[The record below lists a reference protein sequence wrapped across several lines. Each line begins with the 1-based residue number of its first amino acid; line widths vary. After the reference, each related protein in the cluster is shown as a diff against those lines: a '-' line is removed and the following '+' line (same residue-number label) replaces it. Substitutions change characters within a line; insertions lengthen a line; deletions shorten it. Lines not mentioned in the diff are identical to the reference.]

1 MKKLLILFIT
11 FLCITSASFAQT
23 IDFDKKLKE
32 LGIELSAPS
41 KPVANYVKAVRTG
54 NLLFLSGHG
63 PQKADG
69 SNITGKVGKDLSAEQ
84 GYAAAKQVGVSILS
98 TLKAELGDLNKVKR
112 VVKVLGMVNCTDDF
126 VDQPKVMNGF
136 SDLMVAVFGEKG
148 KHARSAVGMNSLP
161 SNITVEIEIVVEL
174 EN

>member
-1 MKKLLILFIT
+1 MKKIITLLTCLTIVA
-11 FLCITSASFAQT
+11 TSSAQT

-32 LGIELSAPS
+32 LGIELSSPV

-54 NLLFLSGHG
+54 NLLYLSGHG
-63 PQKADG
+63 PTKADG
-69 SNITGKVGKDLSAEQ
+69 TNITGKVGKDLTTEQ
-84 GYAAAKQVGVSILS
+84 GYDAAKQVGVAILS

-112 VVKVLGMVNCTDDF
+112 VVKVLGMVNCTENF

-148 KHARSAVGMNSLP
+148 KHARSAVGMYALP
-161 SNITVEIEIVVEL
+161 SNIAVEVEIIVEL